1 MENKL
6 QWLKIF
12 IKVSIIRWYF
22 QILQIHTYVIII
34 AILKRKHVVS
44 RFPMTSSI
52 FAPF

>member
-12 IKVSIIRWYF
+12 VKVSIIRWYF
-22 QILQIHTYVIII
+22 QNLQIHTDVIII
-34 AILKRKHVVS
+34 AVLRRKHVVS
-44 RFPMTSSI
+44 KFPMTSSI